1 MKVNKIAA
9 IHSRLN
15 FKVIEIQLIQITQS
29 CGKEENKVAV
39 KKYHKEN
46 TTTSMKRK
54 SLVVSKI
61 PPLFEALSSIH

>member
-46 TTTSMKRK
+46 TTSMKRK